1 MKIAT
6 KLILPFSL
14 LFLAAIIVLALFIQ
28 IRESK
33 QRIEREQ
40 RAWLEVGE
48 NMANTWNTIML
59 FTGSDNLAR
68 DQLFKRE
75 SDEIISINLSRNP
88 KMNRI
93 DSLGSPYVTSDLEL
107 QVLNIKSSVS
117 QILREESGQYI
128 LTLVPLIAQ
137 SRCVECHLEQAKH
150 DLKVGEVMGV
160 ITLKTSLEEIE
171 AQITEGRN
179 FVIISLTITLII
191 GIVIINYVVKKLTDP
206 IIKLTLLSEKI
217 SNGDLEVSIDVP
229 SNDEVGVLASSFN
242 KMTTWLRESKKE
254 IDENTKN
261 LKNAHETLI
270 QTNEELLQVLKVES
284 ELREQLVNAEKLAS
298 LGEMASKIAHEIN
311 NPLTII
317 MAQADLQ
324 LLEDNSAELRE
335 TFGQIIESAVQ
346 IQHLTRGYMDLG
358 KPEQMKMSNIILGE
372 VIRSTINA
380 LKPIGSLT
388 YIRIKEEYIDNE
400 PEIIG
405 DASRLE
411 QVFRNLLLNAVDATS
426 NSIEKEIIVGT
437 KLSEDGRSVDA
448 FVSDSGVGIDPENL
462 DKIFQHYFTTK
473 KKGVGTGLGLV
484 ICKEITEIIHGGE
497 LTVQSTPG
505 KGTLFNVLIPRAEY
519 TKLKRKILIVD
530 DEAYITDL
538 FSQFFSGRGLIVRK
552 ANNGENALKIYET
565 FSPDI
570 VISDIAMPVMD
581 GIELVDE
588 IRKQNPDQRIILI
601 TGQHVDETTKEQ
613 LKNDHIPLLMKP
625 INLMNGLWDLISG
638 LLMKGKNV

>member
-380 LKPIGSLT
+380 LKPIGSLK
-388 YIRIKEEYIDNE
+388 YIKIKEEYIDNE

-613 LKNDHIPLLMKP
+613 LKNNHIPLLMKP
-625 INLMNGLWDLISG
+625 IDLMNGLWDLISG

>member
-380 LKPIGSLT
+380 LKPIGSLK
-388 YIRIKEEYIDNE
+388 YIKIKEEYIDNE

-448 FVSDSGVGIDPENL
+448 FVSDSGVGIDPKNL

-613 LKNDHIPLLMKP
+613 LKNNHIPLLMKP
-625 INLMNGLWDLISG
+625 IDLMNGLWDLISG

>member
-6 KLILPFSL
+6 KLILPFSF
-14 LFLAAIIVLALFIQ
+14 LFLAAIIVLALSMQ

-33 QRIEREQ
+33 QRIERDQ
-40 RAWLEVGE
+40 RAWLKVGSE
-48 NMANTWNTIML
+48 IGNSWNTTML

-75 SDEIISINLSRNP
+75 GDEILSITLSRNP
-88 KMNRI
+88 MMNRI
-93 DSLGSPYVTSDLEL
+93 DSLGSPYATSTLEL
-107 QVLNIKSSVS
+107 KVINTRSSVS
-117 QILREESGQYI
+117 EIIKNDTGKYL

-137 SRCVECHLEQAKH
+137 SRCVECHYEQAKH
-150 DLKVGEVMGV
+150 ELKVGEVMGV

-171 AQITEGRN
+171 AQIAKERN
-179 FVIISLTITLII
+179 FIII
-191 GIVIINYVVKKLTDP
+191 GLSITFIIGVLIINYVVNKITNPIKKLT
-206 IIKLTLLSEKI
+206 ILSEKV
-217 SNGDLEVSIDVP
+217 SNGDLEVSINVP
-229 SNDEVGVLASSFN
+229 SDDEVGMLASSFN
-242 KMTTWLRESKKE
+242 KMTAWLRESKKE
-254 IDENTKN
+254 IDENTIN

-270 QTNEELLQVLKVES
+270 QTNEELRMVLKVES
-284 ELREQLVNAEKLAS
+284 DLREQLVNAEKLAS
-298 LGEMASKIAHEIN
+298 LGEMAGKISHEIN

-317 MAQADLQ
+317 MGQADLQ
-324 LLEDNSAELRE
+324 LLKDNSAELRK
-335 TFGQIIESAVQ
+335 TFGQIIESAAQ
-346 IQHLTRGYMDLG
+346 IKQLTRGYMNLG

-380 LKPIGSLT
+380 LKPIGSLK
-388 YIRIKEEYIDNE
+388 YIEIKEEYIDDE

-426 NSIEKEIIVGT
+426 NSDKKEIIVGT
-437 KLSEDGRSVDA
+437 KLSKDGRSIDA
-448 FVSDSGVGIDPENL
+448 FVSDSGEGINPENL

-473 KKGVGTGLGLV
+473 EKGVGTGLGLV

-497 LTVQSTPG
+497 LEVQSTPG
-505 KGTLFNVLIPRAEY
+505 KGTVFHVLIPRAEY

-552 ANNGENALKIYET
+552 ANNGENALKTYEN

-570 VISDIAMPVMD
+570 IISDIAMPVMD
-581 GIELVDE
+581 GIELVGE

-601 TGQHVDETTKEQ
+601 TGQHISETTKEQ
-613 LKNDHIPLLMKP
+613 LGIDHIPVLMKP
-625 INLMNGLWDLISG
+625 VDLMNGLWDLVSG
-638 LLMKGKNV
+638 MLGKDGDV

>member
-1 MKIAT
+1 
-6 KLILPFSL
+6 
-14 LFLAAIIVLALFIQ
+14 
-28 IRESK
+28 
-33 QRIEREQ
+33 
-40 RAWLEVGE
+40 
-48 NMANTWNTIML
+48 MANTWNTIML

-380 LKPIGSLT
+380 LKPIGSLK
-388 YIRIKEEYIDNE
+388 YIKIKEEYIDNE

-613 LKNDHIPLLMKP
+613 LKNNHIPLLMKP
-625 INLMNGLWDLISG
+625 IDLMNGLWDLISG

>member
-1 MKIAT
+1 
-6 KLILPFSL
+6 
-14 LFLAAIIVLALFIQ
+14 
-28 IRESK
+28 
-33 QRIEREQ
+33 
-40 RAWLEVGE
+40 
-48 NMANTWNTIML
+48 ML

-380 LKPIGSLT
+380 LKPIGSLK
-388 YIRIKEEYIDNE
+388 YIKIKEEYIDNE

-613 LKNDHIPLLMKP
+613 LKNNHIPLLMKP
-625 INLMNGLWDLISG
+625 IDLMNGLWDLISG